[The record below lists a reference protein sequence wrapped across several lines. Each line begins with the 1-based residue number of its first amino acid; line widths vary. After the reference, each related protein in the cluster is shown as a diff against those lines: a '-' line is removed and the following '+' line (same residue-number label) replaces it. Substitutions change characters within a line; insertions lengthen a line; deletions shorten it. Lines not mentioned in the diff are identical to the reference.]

1 MGDGESN
8 WLEGLVLMGLY
19 AIIALFFWYYP
30 GTRRLTFV
38 IRFLLRHDDL
48 PCPT

>member
-30 GTRRLTFV
+30 GTRRSSV
-38 IRFLLRHDDL
+38 FLLRHDDL